1 MIDFQAIILAA
12 GCGTRMNLTTQKIPK
27 CLLEIGKTTILD
39 RQIDILFKNGIE
51 DILIVTGYKSDLI
64 KKHLFKKNVKI
75 IYNKNYKKYD
85 NLFSIWCVRD
95 LIKTN
100 FICIYGDLIFDEK
113 LISSFLQSSNNSL
126 IVDKPIHV
134 YDSHSV
140 IIKKSLIKNINFNT
154 KNDTP
159 SGQFIGILK
168 FNDAS
173 IDLFKNGLDFFY
185 QNDDLNGEFVRL
197 IKLLLDKID
206 IHVFFTQENIW
217 INVNNIKK
225 YELAKNL
232 FS

>member
-39 RQIDILFKNGIE
+39 RQIDILLKNGIE

-113 LISSFLQSSNNSL
+113 LISSFLQRSSRLFNLCRIPSSL
-126 IVDKPIHV
+126 PRARKGSGVATP
-134 YDSHSV
+134 
-140 IIKKSLIKNINFNT
+140 KNALSS
-154 KNDTP
+154 P
-159 SGQFIGILK
+159 SEYC
-168 FNDAS
+168 S
-173 IDLFKNGLDFFY
+173 
-185 QNDDLNGEFVRL
+185 
-197 IKLLLDKID
+197 
-206 IHVFFTQENIW
+206 
-217 INVNNIKK
+217 
-225 YELAKNL
+225 
-232 FS
+232 